1 HRMGAYMEC
10 GIYPAHQHAIMVPVL
25 GDRGV
30 AIGGSERIIATE
42 SERVWFR
49 CAVVNGECVVIAA
62 TGSTGTLC
70 PCHITIGLD
79 LGDHRIRSAERDQ
92 LCSKEVDRIVEASR
106 HVGVPLVVR
115 RYRPSD
121 VTIRRS
127 CTLSPAVGTILPKA
141 EQKKIIVVW

>member
-1 HRMGAYMEC
+1 MGAYMEC
-10 GIYPAHQHAIMVPVL
+10 GVDPAYQHAIMVPVL

-49 CAVVNGECVVIAA
+49 CAVVNGECVVIP
-62 TGSTGTLC
+62 SSSPTGTLR
-70 PCHITIGLD
+70 PCHVTTSLD

-121 VTIRRS
+121 VTIKGS
-127 CTLSPAVGTILPKA
+127 CTL
-141 EQKKIIVVW
+141 